1 MDRSIDSQKSKS
13 FNFESKDIKRD
24 NPSILN
30 AKIQKPKKFK
40 ELKVRASDF
49 FKKHKKITIIFGL
62 LIIVLFIIGLI
73 ILLNQPS
80 QKDSSKNT
88 KSWSEELTILSQQ
101 LEELKSENKEDS
113 LDKANSLILTRLKN
127 EQDID
132 RQLDIYNI
140 EIDFWEKYSNFGPT
154 LKRLLALKIDS
165 YSKEQRIRYYN
176 MIKKI
181 YWHQGK
187 LVFL

>member
-30 AKIQKPKKFK
+30 AKIQKPRRFK

-49 FKKHKKITIIFGL
+49 LKKHKKITIIFGL

-88 KSWSEELTILSQQ
+88 KSWSEELSVLSQQ
-101 LEELKSENKEDS
+101 LEELKFENKGDS
-113 LDKANSLILTRLKN
+113 LDRANNLILKILEN

-132 RQLDIYNI
+132 KQLDIYNI
-140 EIDFWEKYSNFGPT
+140 EIDFWEKYNNFGPT
-154 LKRLLALKIDS
+154 LNRLLALKIDS
-165 YSKEQRIRYYN
+165 YSKEQRVRYYN